1 MIVADTSAMIAL
13 MNADDQYHDAML
25 QWYEADPEGWLI
37 PWAVLPELDYMLLKI
52 DARAERDFLSDLADA
67 RWTIEW
73 SDARDLVRACDLNE
87 RYRSLE
93 FGLTDAIGMAVA
105 ERRKADAI
113 ATLDLRHFGAAKLT
127 TEPLLLPRDG

>member
-1 MIVADTSAMIAL
+1 VIVADTSAMIAL

-25 QWYEADPEGWLI
+25 QWYEADPDGWVI
-37 PWAVLPELDYMLLKI
+37 PWAVLPELDYMLLRL
-52 DARAERDFLSDLADA
+52 DARAELAFVRDLAEA

-73 SDARDLVRACDLNE
+73 GDARDLVRARELNE

-93 FGLTDAIGMAVA
+93 LGLTDAVVMAVA

-113 ATLDLRHFGAAKLT
+113 ATLDLRHFAATKLT

>member
-1 MIVADTSAMIAL
+1 MIAL

-25 QWYEADPEGWLI
+25 QWYEADPDGWVI
-37 PWAVLPELDYMLLKI
+37 PWAVLPELDYMLLRL
-52 DARAERDFLSDLADA
+52 DARAELAFVRDLAEA

-73 SDARDLVRACDLNE
+73 GDARDLVRARDLNE

-93 FGLTDAIGMAVA
+93 LGLTDAVVMAVA

-113 ATLDLRHFGAAKLT
+113 ATLDLRHFGATKLS